1 MYVWEREGACV
12 CSVQVSCQCCLSGAV
27 FSLRQVMSSVTSTS
41 AGHPMREM
49 QRGLETAAGVKQ
61 QRVRGSPCVL
71 EGEMGRLNHVTCT
84 PFHLTAAPL
93 GHSLFTLP
101 SSLLRVLQKNSMG
114 KQKWSWSDESGYSGG
129 YWRWRRDRD
138 RMRLLKGRVG
148 KGLKTSRRG
157 WRDGEVLKKKA
168 EEWGIEGVCLPRSEQ
183 AVLSSSSS
191 LCPQWLCLWPGPAVA
206 IIRHK

>member
-1 MYVWEREGACV
+1 MQCSGKLPVLSQWCRLLIKAGNELSHIHLCRSPHERDAERIRDSSGSETAKSERQPPCAWER
-12 CSVQVSCQCCLSGAV
+12 
-27 FSLRQVMSSVTSTS
+27 
-41 AGHPMREM
+41 
-49 QRGLETAAGVKQ
+49 
-61 QRVRGSPCVL
+61 
-71 EGEMGRLNHVTCT
+71 EMGRLNHATCT
-84 PFHLTAAPL
+84 PLHLTAAPL

-191 LCPQWLCLWPGPAVA
+191 LCPRWLCLWPGPAVA